1 MASDVAPDGA
11 NRVRVSPRLVG
22 SITLILALLA
32 AYDLQ
37 AFLPTNV
44 VRLPYQEAVSEQ
56 LRPVLPQ
63 GWAFFTKSARSED
76 VEIYALTDGS
86 LREVS
91 AGALA
96 EPRNAFGLNRKV
108 RAQGP
113 EMATLVQE
121 LGADAW
127 QPCTDDVLSCVPG
140 VSATGVRN
148 AYDAPTICGN
158 IVFVRTEPVPWAY
171 RDLVPD
177 ERRAIFAARAEVS
190 C

>member
-1 MASDVAPDGA
+1 MTSDGT

-22 SITLILALLA
+22 SITLILVLLA

-37 AFLPTNV
+37 AFLPANV
-44 VRLPYQEAVSEQ
+44 VRLPYQDAVSGH

-76 VEIYALTDGS
+76 VEIYALTGGS
-86 LREVS
+86 LRNVS

-96 EPRNAFGLNRKV
+96 EPRNAFGLNRKA

-113 EMATLVQE
+113 EMATLVQQLRSE
-121 LGADAW
+121 AW
-127 QPCTDDVLSCVPG
+127 QPCTDDVLSCARE
-140 VSATGVRN
+140 SSTTRMRN
-148 AYDAPTICGN
+148 AIDAPTICGD

-177 ERRAIFAARAEVS
+177 EKRATFAARAEVS

>member
-1 MASDVAPDGA
+1 MASDGA

-22 SITLILALLA
+22 SITLILVLLA

-37 AFLPTNV
+37 AFLPENV
-44 VRLPYQEAVSEQ
+44 VRLPYQEEASRH
-56 LRPVLPQ
+56 LRAVLPQ

-86 LREVS
+86 LRSVR

-96 EPRNAFGLNRKV
+96 EPRNAFGLDRKA

-113 EMATLVQE
+113 EMATLVRD
-121 LGADAW
+121 LGPDAW
-127 QPCTDDVLSCVPG
+127 QPCTGDVLSCVPG
-140 VSATGVRN
+140 SSTTGLRN
-148 AYDAPTICGN
+148 GYDAPTICGD

-171 RDLVPD
+171 RDLVPS
-177 ERRAIFAARAEVS
+177 ERRPTSAARAEVS

>member
-1 MASDVAPDGA
+1 MDSDGA

-22 SITLILALLA
+22 SITIILALLA

-37 AFLPTNV
+37 AFLPENV
-44 VRLPYQEAVSEQ
+44 VRLPYQEAASRQ
-56 LRPVLPQ
+56 LRVVLPQ

-86 LREVS
+86 LRSVS

-96 EPRNAFGLNRKV
+96 EPRNAFGLDRKV

-121 LGADAW
+121 LGPDAW
-127 QPCTDDVLSCVPG
+127 QSCAGDVLSCVAGSP
-140 VSATGVRN
+140 TIGVRN
-148 AYDAPTICGN
+148 AYDAPTICGAV
-158 IVFVRTEPVPWAY
+158 VFVRTQPVPWAY

-177 ERRAIFAARAEVS
+177 EKRAMFAARAEVS